1 MEFFPWCSL
10 PLLVGSLPP
19 LLPLYHHGFQICS
32 PRFQLFVVGGWNTS
46 AKETATMGARERAR
60 AHLNLANS
68 FFFFSIRFPF
78 SLFLCCKRICLL
90 REMRG
95 EA

>member
-68 FFFFSIRFPF
+68 FFFFFLYVFHFPF
-78 SLFLCCKRICLL
+78 SFVAKGFVCCAK
-90 REMRG
+90 
-95 EA
+95 